1 MRITTVIAGLGGGGA
16 ERVCVNLANAWVS
29 GGSDVTILTLS
40 QKTRIP
46 AYPIHSRVRRL
57 DVGWPRWAYP
67 EELNTKSLAPLLRG
81 LHGVACFEIIEEM
94 PLLAMLRYAI
104 LASTPDVVVAHID
117 YTNVRVLAAMHET
130 GLPVIA
136 CEHTDTSQFTI
147 GEWQSTREALYRRA
161 SAVVAPHPT
170 IAHWLMRH
178 GARAYAIPNP
188 LNAPPSICAERTG
201 KQKRLVTLTRL
212 SGEKRVDL
220 LITAFA
226 KIAGDFP
233 EWDLEI
239 YGNGPELPSLVA
251 LVDELA
257 SKRIQLRGFTNTPFA
272 MLAGADLFVS
282 ASWVEGFGNAVWEA
296 LACGV
301 PVVTM
306 ECGAPVRSLVRD
318 GIDGLIVDDDSA
330 EALAS
335 ALASLMSNDTARN
348 ALAARASEVLTR
360 FSCESS
366 LQAWEALLNDVS
378 GRAPVSD

>member
-29 GGSDVTILTLS
+29 RGWDATILTLS
-40 QKTRIP
+40 QRTRPP
-46 AYPIHSRVRRL
+46 AYPVHSGVRRL
-57 DVGWPRWAYP
+57 DIGWPRWAYP
-67 EELNTKSLAPLLRG
+67 KELNTKSLAPLLRG

-94 PLLAMLRYAI
+94 PLLAMIRYAI

-130 GLPVIA
+130 GIPVIA
-136 CEHTDTSQFTI
+136 CEHTDTSKFTI
-147 GEWQSTREALYRRA
+147 GEWQSTREALYQRA
-161 SAVVAPHPT
+161 CAVVAPHPT
-170 IAHWLMRH
+170 IAQWLTWH
-178 GARAYAIPNP
+178 GARAFAIPNP
-188 LNAPPSICAERTG
+188 LNAPPLICAERTG
-201 KQKRLVTLTRL
+201 KRRRLLTLTRL

-220 LITAFA
+220 LIQAFA
-226 KIAGDFP
+226 SIAGDFP
-233 EWDLEI
+233 EWDLDV
-239 YGNGPELPSLVA
+239 YGNGELFDDLA
-251 LVDELA
+251 NLADELA
-257 SKRIQLRGFTNTPFA
+257 PGRVQLRGFTDTPFA
-272 MLAGADLFVS
+272 VLAGADLFVS
-282 ASWVEGFGNAVWEA
+282 TSWLEGFGNAIWEA

-301 PVVTM
+301 PVVAM

-335 ALASLMSNDTARN
+335 ALASLMGNDTARN

-366 LQAWEALLNDVS
+366 LQAWETLLNDVS
-378 GRAPVSD
+378 GGP